1 MSKIELNPIN
11 KLTTQERV
19 YKEIKKSILNGNISS
34 RAIFTEGQLAESLE
48 TSRTPVRA
56 ALQDLTNEGLIVTIP
71 RKGVMVRELTAEEQ
85 DELFFVRVAIETE
98 LAKRVVNDITDDD
111 VKKLWD
117 IYEDQIEAM
126 SSLDGVKF
134 IELDLKFHLTIID
147 ITNFEFSKQI
157 ILNMHNLSIL
167 AGLKALSKKGRMEI
181 VLSEHK
187 KIIDALENRD
197 GELAAKYMKL
207 HLDSTNETLRVVD
220 SSH

>member
-1 MSKIELNPIN
+1 MTMSKIELSPIN

-19 YKEIKKSILNGNISS
+19 YKEIKKSILNGNLSS

-71 RKGVMVRELTAEEQ
+71 RKGVMVRELTSEEQ
-85 DELFFVRVAIETE
+85 DELFFIRVAIETE
-98 LAKRVVNDITDDD
+98 LAKRVVNYINDDHITRL
-111 VKKLWD
+111 KE
-117 IYEDQIEAM
+117 IYGKQEEAK
-126 SSLDGVKF
+126 SRIDGVKF

-167 AGLKALSKKGRMEI
+167 AGLKALNQKGRM
-181 VLSEHK
+181 
-187 KIIDALENRD
+187 
-197 GELAAKYMKL
+197 
-207 HLDSTNETLRVVD
+207 
-220 SSH
+220 